1 LKSLFREQ
9 IDNPQKITSAFFNYL
24 QTELTSGNP
33 HLSEEE
39 QERLR
44 SHYPYVMDS
53 YRYPME
59 LVATIYS
66 TRRAHPTKAIL
77 ESENP
82 LVFDAGCG
90 YGSDS
95 FLFAALGAKVLAL
108 DASHDQIEIAKK
120 RKRYYEKL
128 LERTLDITFTVADLN
143 EGTPASADI
152 SLTWLSSVLAVIE
165 EQDTFLTRVYWA
177 TRTGGKIM
185 IVDYNLWNPH
195 FLWTE
200 WRRRRQALSKSPE
213 FARHADFWGMV
224 NRKNRLGAMFF
235 PRSEGGFFDDVQFF
249 SPRSLGRLLER
260 VGFRLSPS
268 FFSGFAPPF
277 LFNGLSAQ
285 VERAFSQVPIIKNL
299 GRANLVT
306 AVK

>member
-1 LKSLFREQ
+1 LKSLLREQ
-9 IDNPQKITSAFFNYL
+9 IDNPNKITSVFFSYL
-24 QTELTSGNP
+24 KTELTSGNP

-53 YRYPME
+53 YRYPAE
-59 LVATIYS
+59 LVAIIYS
-66 TRRAHPTKAIL
+66 IRRAYPTKALL
-77 ESENP
+77 ESETP
-82 LVFDAGCG
+82 LVLDAGCG

-95 FLFAALGAKVLAL
+95 ILFAALGAKVLAV
-108 DASHDQIEIAKK
+108 DTSPEHIEIAEK
-120 RKRYYEKL
+120 RKRYYEET
-128 LERTLDITFTVADLN
+128 LEKSLDITFEMADLN
-143 EGTPASADI
+143 EYTPNRADI
-152 SLTWLSSVLAVIE
+152 SLTWLSSVLAVIAD
-165 EQDTFLTRVYWA
+165 QDTFLSRLYRA
-177 TRTGGKIM
+177 TRGSGKIM

-195 FLWTE
+195 VLWTE

-268 FFSGFAPPF
+268 CFSGFAPPF